1 MAIATA
7 TRTTYDNVLRH
18 VYTPDLWE
26 LQNRDR
32 ILLQLIGR
40 KSAMYAEGKQINIRL
55 HTAGAGAV
63 GYSSSG
69 TLPTS
74 GTQKFNEVSTGYKRL
89 YGTFK
94 IDGALLKSAREP
106 SAAEL
111 DSLLSEARGCVEDQA
126 DALAYDIH
134 QDGSGRLGG
143 VLSNPNGGASTSSFR
158 IPKINNGLKANMII
172 DVTTVAGAVTE
183 GKVGLLV
190 TSVVTDGTDAT
201 LDLVTLHADG
211 GVLAGTG
218 DVGGG
223 TYYAYRQGSRND
235 SIYGLDGIVDTTS
248 PEAGHTGAGH
258 YLGVNRATAGNEY
271 WRAQVLA
278 NGGTNREITLDL
290 LQELRDAI
298 EMNSPGT
305 PKLGICSHA
314 IWRRIAQILVPDKRY
329 GGDLYKLNGWCQ
341 AVDFAGMPIVRD
353 KWARRNELYML
364 DLDVWSIYQDSEGGW
379 VDEDGQI
386 LHRVSGADQFEAAW
400 RRFLEI
406 VCHDPASN
414 GVLKD
419 LSE

>member
-40 KSAMYAEGKQINIRL
+40 KSQMYAEGKQINIRL

-63 GYSSSG
+63 GYSAAG

-74 GTQKFNEVSTGYKRL
+74 GRQQFNEVSTGYKRL

-106 SAAEL
+106 TAAEL
-111 DSLLSEARGCVEDQA
+111 DALLSEAKGCVEDLA
-126 DALAYDIH
+126 DALAYDMH
-134 QDGSGRLGG
+134 QDGTGRLGG
-143 VLSNPNGGASTSSFR
+143 VLANPATSNSTTTFT
-158 IPKINNGLKANMII
+158 IPKKNNGLKTNMII
-172 DVTTVAGAVTE
+172 DVTQ
-183 GKVGLLV
+183 L
-190 TSVVTDGTDAT
+190 DGTVGNGAALAHVSSIKTDPDDAT
-201 LDLVTLHADG
+201 LDHITLSAEGAACADADLSG
-211 GVLAGTG
+211 AS
-218 DVGGG
+218 
-223 TYYAYRQGSRND
+223 YFAFRQGTND
-235 SIYGLDGIVDTTS
+235 SAVHGLDGIVDDGNPAS
-248 PEAGHTGAGH
+248 VN
-258 YLGVNRATAGNEY
+258 YLGVDRTAAGKGF
-271 WRAQVLA
+271 WKAQVLS
-278 NGGTNREITLDL
+278 NSGTEREITLDL

-305 PKLGICSHA
+305 PKVGVCSHA
-314 IWRRIAQILVPDKRY
+314 IWRKVAQILVPDKRY

-364 DLDVWSIYQDSEGGW
+364 DLDTWSIYQDSEGGFI
-379 VDEDGQI
+379 DEDGQI

-400 RRFLEI
+400 RRFLEVI
-406 VCHDPASN
+406 CHDPASN

>member
-1 MAIATA
+1 MAISTA

-40 KSAMYAEGKQINIRL
+40 KTAMYAEGKQINVRL

-74 GTQKFNEVSTGYKRL
+74 GTQIFKEGYTNYKRL

-94 IDGALLKSAREP
+94 IDGALLKSARAP
-106 SAAEL
+106 TAAEL
-111 DSLLSEARGCVEDQA
+111 DALLSEAKGCVEDVA
-126 DALAYDIH
+126 DALAYDMH
-134 QDGSGRLGG
+134 QDGTGRLGG
-143 VLSNPNGGASTSSFR
+143 VLTNPSGGASTSSFR

-183 GKVGLLV
+183 GKAGLLV

-211 GVLAGTG
+211 GVLGGTG

-235 SIYGLDGIVDTTS
+235 AVYGLLGIVNDVS
-248 PEAGHTGAGH
+248 PESYHTGAGH
-258 YLGVNRATAGNEY
+258 ILNINRATAGNEF
-271 WRAQVLA
+271 WKAQVLA

-298 EMNSPGT
+298 ETNSPGT
-305 PKLGICSHA
+305 PRLGICSHA
-314 IWRRIAQILVPDKRY
+314 VWRKIAQILVPDKRY
-329 GGDLYKLNGWCQ
+329 GGDLYKLKGWCT
-341 AVDFAGMPIVRD
+341 AVDFAGIPIVRD
-353 KWARRNELYML
+353 KWARRNSLFML
-364 DLDVWSIYQDSEGGW
+364 DLDTWSLYQDSEGGFI
-379 VDEDGQI
+379 DEDGQI
-386 LHRVSGADQFEAAW
+386 LHRVSGFDKFEAAW
-400 RRFLEI
+400 RRFLQP

-414 GVLKD
+414 GVLED